1 MFRYSWFLLSIHSE
15 IELPGLP
22 PGGPEPDVII
32 RLGSVPRT
40 GPYASVDEEIAINDL
55 AGRFHMRQGCEIVVD
70 PAPGADPALLRVVLA
85 GRMMAFLLR
94 QRGWLPLHASGILLG
109 GQAVLFLGAS
119 GTGKST
125 TAAAFHARGHQVITD
140 DVAPVRVTAGGEC
153 ILHPAGPVLRLR
165 EDSRSVF
172 GGTEP
177 RGDFQWDKHVFDLS
191 RNGRVDL
198 APVRFIYLLEDG
210 ESLRQ
215 ELIIPLSA
223 ATVLS
228 RVSFTRHGRMT
239 KEALAV
245 HLRDCS
251 AVASAVPVFRLA
263 RRRSLAALPELV
275 QWIERRVG
283 ASGGTAGK

>member
-22 PGGPEPDVII
+22 PGGPEADVVI
-32 RLGSVPRT
+32 RIGSVPRT
-40 GPYASVDEEIAINDL
+40 LPYANVEEEIAINAQADS
-55 AGRFHMRQGCEIVVD
+55 RFHVKQGREIVVD
-70 PAPGADPALLRVVLA
+70 PGPGADPALLRLLLT

-94 QRGWLPLHASGILLG
+94 QRGWLPLHASGVLLG

-119 GTGKST
+119 GAGKST
-125 TAAAFHARGHQVITD
+125 VAAAFHARGHQVITD
-140 DVAPVRVTAGGEC
+140 DVGPVRVSGAGEC
-153 ILHPAGPVLRLR
+153 ILRPAGPLLRLR
-165 EDSRSVF
+165 DDSRSVF

-191 RNGRVDL
+191 RSGRVEL
-198 APVRFIYLLEDG
+198 GPVRLIYVLADG

-215 ELIIPLSA
+215 ERLRPMNA

-228 RVSFTRHGRMT
+228 RTSFVKHGRMT
-239 KEALAV
+239 KEALAI

-251 AVASAVPVFRLA
+251 AIASAVPVFRLT
-263 RRRSLAALPELV
+263 RHRSLAALPELV
-275 QWIERRVG
+275 RRIEMEADVSR
-283 ASGGTAGK
+283 